1 MPRRGRGAKQGA
13 DAQGEHKY
21 LGELQA
27 QIMEIVWDSDL
38 VTVREVVDALAP
50 RRDLAYTTVMTV
62 MTRLW
67 EQGTLV
73 RERVGKTY
81 AYRAA
86 HTREGFRA
94 AISGAVVRDLVA
106 DFGDVALAQFAQALE
121 QADPT
126 RLARLRAFLSQ
137 QEQKDADA

>member
-1 MPRRGRGAKQGA
+1 MAQRGHSGK
-13 DAQGEHKY
+13 QGEHKY

-27 QIMEIVWDSDL
+27 EIMDVVWERGS
-38 VTVREVVDALAP
+38 VTVRDVVDALAP

-81 AYRAA
+81 AYRAT

-106 DFGDVALAQFAQALE
+106 DFGDVALAQFAAALE
-121 QADPT
+121 QADPA
-126 RLARLRAFLSQ
+126 RLARLRALVNL
-137 QEQKDADA
+137 QEHPQDDA